1 MKGHTCSPEATAHR
15 RLNKT
20 IKNPTSNRQPVP
32 AMIGELSSNGESLDD
47 MSESV
52 DELRQKLANMK
63 RLMEERKGTTLG
75 EISARKQ
82 RHQTAN
88 IIDGT
93 FLSWIFGTA
102 LAAIVSVSFYAFFN
116 LFQAV
121 RKKFPS
127 SHTEL

>member
-1 MKGHTCSPEATAHR
+1 
-15 RLNKT
+15 
-20 IKNPTSNRQPVP
+20 
-32 AMIGELSSNGESLDD
+32 MIGELSSNGESLDD

-82 RHQTAN
+82 RHQTAD
-88 IIDGT
+88 IIDGK

-116 LFQAV
+116 LYQAV

-127 SHTEL
+127 PHTEL